1 MGEYTPSSPNGNWTS
16 LCQIAA
22 QARSVGYAADRPNSE
37 AGSDS
42 TIPNFAYLRDLWDG
56 KVDVPD
62 IGALYNNNQTTYA
75 TDFMNNPASY
85 MAGTKYFD
93 AASQWYPS
101 LQQNG
106 GSGATADFLTDYF
119 FSAMQVKAGST
130 STGTPIWSTALSGS
144 NSIKANVQIFEKSST
159 YFVATTHAMY
169 YLELAEEALKK
180 NDIDAAKNHFD
191 SIAAIFFGCGDTNPV
206 PLPVYTPDSVV
217 TTAPQVPTQ
226 IPWTKD
232 SDKEDGDRGTVYSLY
247 NLANKRASNY
257 GRGGSSQSGSCATDV
272 ASKTAGTVTVADL
285 NLVVADALNYGTSG
299 PSAAAVNN
307 IRDSINTINAQA
319 AQRYIARVSLDANVP
334 GNGFGGST
342 QRVTVASPAASKD
355 SATGN
360 GLIPTACGGGLY
372 YLALAGKAGG
382 EGGVNDAPDARSG
395 EPAGIRPGAAY
406 TKYSGTILA
415 VKPTDEDLESY
426 NKAPS
431 TFGTSGGPL
440 VNAQCGTSANS
451 TGTVGSNTLM
461 VGSVMNPVT
470 VKDDASAPYQLKG
483 TAVTDPVEAGEAG
496 SIAVT
501 ANEVTAA
508 LRGQTE
514 FVTTVDFY
522 KKKTPIG
529 CIGRDVRFSDI
540 TVTIEST
547 KNMVYTFCD
556 PSGYKG
562 ASNPDDDLATNTN
575 LYDVNMKTTN
585 TGATA
590 GSYFATVFGTGTG
603 GNEPDTT
610 AAISV
615 AQAKQMSRVWDPVM
629 AAQLTQGGM
638 CCDALYYGNEGVGR
652 PTIEGVGP
660 VSDYEPPLAGGD
672 MAAES
677 PVGTMCPMHGSGN
690 GYSTSTV
697 GNVNQ
702 VNPSETLLLEGQAF
716 YVSLAPSQY

>member
-1 MGEYTPSSPNGNWTS
+1 MG
-16 LCQIAA
+16 
-22 QARSVGYAADRPNSE
+22 
-37 AGSDS
+37 
-42 TIPNFAYLRDLWDG
+42 
-56 KVDVPD
+56 
-62 IGALYNNNQTTYA
+62 
-75 TDFMNNPASY
+75 
-85 MAGTKYFD
+85 
-93 AASQWYPS
+93 
-101 LQQNG
+101 
-106 GSGATADFLTDYF
+106 
-119 FSAMQVKAGST
+119 
-130 STGTPIWSTALSGS
+130 
-144 NSIKANVQIFEKSST
+144 
-159 YFVATTHAMY
+159 
-169 YLELAEEALKK
+169 
-180 NDIDAAKNHFD
+180 FD
-191 SIAAIFFGCGDTNPV
+191 SIAAVYFGCGDTNPV
-206 PLPVYTPDSVV
+206 PLPIYTPDSVV

-226 IPWTKD
+226 ITWTKD
-232 SDKEDGDRGTVYSLY
+232 SAQKNGDRGTVYSLY

-257 GRGGSSQSGSCATDV
+257 GRCGSSQSGSCTTAKDAKT
-272 ASKTAGTVTVADL
+272 TAGTVTVADL

-342 QRVTVASPAASKD
+342 QRVTVASPAASED
-355 SATGN
+355 SDSGN

-372 YLALAGKAGG
+372 YQAFAGLAGG
-382 EGGVNDAPDARSG
+382 EGGDNDA
-395 EPAGIRPGAAY
+395 EPAGAGEVPAGILPGATY

-529 CIGRDVRFSDI
+529 CIGRDVRFSNI
-540 TVTIEST
+540 EVTIDGG
-547 KNMVYTFCD
+547 KKMVYTFCD

-562 ASNPDDDLATNTN
+562 ASNPDDSLATNTN
-575 LYDVNMKTTN
+575 LYDVNMKTAGS
-585 TGATA
+585 GATA
-590 GSYFATVFGTGTG
+590 GSYFATVFGTGTT
-603 GNEPDTT
+603 NVPDTT
-610 AAISV
+610 ADISED
-615 AQAKQMSRVWDPVM
+615 Q
-629 AAQLTQGGM
+629 
-638 CCDALYYGNEGVGR
+638 
-652 PTIEGVGP
+652 
-660 VSDYEPPLAGGD
+660 
-672 MAAES
+672 AAE
-677 PVGTMCPMHGSGN
+677 
-690 GYSTSTV
+690 
-697 GNVNQ
+697 
-702 VNPSETLLLEGQAF
+702 
-716 YVSLAPSQY
+716 

>member
-1 MGEYTPSSPNGNWTS
+1 MGAVEYTPSSPNGNWTS

-119 FSAMQVKAGST
+119 FSAMQTKLGLTDKGAVD
-130 STGTPIWSTALSGS
+130 WSTALSGS
-144 NSIKANVQIFEKSST
+144 KTISANQQILEKSST
-159 YFVATTHAMY
+159 NFVATTHAMY
-169 YLELAEEALKK
+169 YLQLAEEAIAK
-180 NDIDAAKNHFD
+180 NDTAGAKNHFD
-191 SIAAIFFGCGDTNPV
+191 SIAAVYFGCGDTNPV
-206 PLPVYTPDSVV
+206 PLPIYTPDSVV

-226 IPWTKD
+226 ITWTKD
-232 SDKEDGDRGTVYSLY
+232 SAQKNGDRGTVYSLY

-257 GRGGSSQSGSCATDV
+257 GRCGSSQSGSCTTAKD
-272 ASKTAGTVTVADL
+272 AKTTSGTVTVADL

-342 QRVTVASPAASKD
+342 QRVKVASPAASED
-355 SATGN
+355 AAAGN

-372 YLALAGKAGG
+372 YQAFAGKLGGAGG
-382 EGGVNDAPDARSG
+382 DNDPPANAG
-395 EPAGIRPGAAY
+395 EAPAGVLPGGEY
-406 TKYSGTILA
+406 TEYSGTILA
-415 VKPTDEDLESY
+415 VTPTPKTDDAY
-426 NKAPS
+426 DVDPS
-431 TFGTSGGPL
+431 ASPPPFGTSGGPL

-461 VGSVMNPVT
+461 VGSVMNEVT

-514 FVTTVDFY
+514 FVTTLDFY

-540 TVTIEST
+540 EVTIDSS
-547 KNMVYTFCD
+547 KKMVYTFCD

-562 ASNPDDDLATNTN
+562 ASLATNTLATN
-575 LYDVNMKTTN
+575 TQLYDVNMKA
-585 TGATA
+585 TGSAATA
-590 GSYFATVFGTGTG
+590 GSYFATVFGTGTT
-603 GNEPDTT
+603 NVPDTT
-610 AAISV
+610 AAITV

-638 CCDALYYGNEGVGR
+638 CCDALY
-652 PTIEGVGP
+652 
-660 VSDYEPPLAGGD
+660 
-672 MAAES
+672 
-677 PVGTMCPMHGSGN
+677 
-690 GYSTSTV
+690 
-697 GNVNQ
+697 
-702 VNPSETLLLEGQAF
+702 
-716 YVSLAPSQY
+716 